1 MSRQRA
7 MGIPIL
13 VGASE
18 KVKRSGATFGAT
30 CPACRASAKMH
41 EASVHTNVTAFLAIS
56 LWDSER
62 PVVQCGECL
71 AVFGDEDAERL
82 RATATEPPSLL
93 GRLLSR
99 SNAAPASSRS
109 ASPASKRPPVDES
122 AIDAELQAL
131 KKRLGK
137 A

>member
-1 MSRQRA
+1 
-7 MGIPIL
+7 MGIPII

-18 KVKRSGATFGAT
+18 KLKRTGVTFGAT
-30 CPACRASAKMH
+30 CPACRTSAKMH
-41 EASVHTNVTAFLAIS
+41 EGSVHTNVTFFLAIS

-71 AVFGDEDAERL
+71 AVFADEDAERL
-82 RATATEPPSLL
+82 RGAATLPTSVFARLFSPSAPPTPS
-93 GRLLSR
+93 
-99 SNAAPASSRS
+99 APPPRS
-109 ASPASKRPPVDES
+109 ASRVASKRAPIDDS
-122 AIDAELQAL
+122 AIDAELQAM